1 MLEIDRKRVEQTFTD
16 YTKKYDASDEKI
28 KLKIGHT
35 FRVARLCERIARDLK
50 LSRAEIEFAW
60 LIGMLH
66 DVGRFEQVKRYGTF
80 IDSQSVD
87 HAAFGADLLF
97 EERLIECYLP
107 GADDKKELDL
117 LELAIR
123 NHNVYH
129 LPKRLSERESLFC
142 NLIRDADKID
152 ILKVNVDTPM
162 ELIYDVTTEELKNSV
177 VTEQVLQSFEREET
191 ILKSIRKNAV
201 DSLVG
206 HISLTFELVFPIS
219 LSIVAEQGYLEK
231 MLNFQSD
238 HEKTRQ
244 QFQFIKEKMHLYLN
258 KNLGA
263 S

>member
-1 MLEIDRKRVEQTFTD
+1 MLNIDKKQVEQTFLE
-16 YTKKYDASDEKI
+16 YTNKYDASDEKI

-35 FRVARLCERIARDLK
+35 FRVARLCERIAADLK
-50 LSRAEIEFAW
+50 LSANELDFAW

-80 IDSQSVD
+80 NDAQSVD

-97 EERLIECYLP
+97 QDGLIADFLP
-107 GADDKKELDL
+107 GADDKKELSL

-129 LPKRLSERESLFC
+129 LPESLHKRETLFC

-152 ILKVNVDTPM
+152 ILKVNIDTPM

-177 VTEQVLQSFEREET
+177 VTEQVLQSFAEEKT

-219 LSIVAEQGYLEK
+219 LSIVEKQGYLEK

-238 HEKTRQ
+238 HQETKQ
-244 QFQFIKEKMHLYLN
+244 QFQFIKKKMHQYLD
-258 KNLGA
+258 KKLGQ